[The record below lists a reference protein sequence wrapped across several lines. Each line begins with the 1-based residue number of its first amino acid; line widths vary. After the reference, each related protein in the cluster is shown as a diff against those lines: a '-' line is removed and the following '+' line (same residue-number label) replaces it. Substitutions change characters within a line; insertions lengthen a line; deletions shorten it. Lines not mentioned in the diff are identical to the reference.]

1 VPDQPDQRRAH
12 GDDLT
17 PAEREAVAA
26 QCRAI
31 DQILRARALA
41 TDPGTYWP
49 DDNAARLVDAVH
61 AGRDGQAETESRLEL
76 LAEQLLAALE
86 LEDDGKTTLA
96 QYVAMLVEQRD
107 QLRYERHLLGVARM
121 TLDLVAAGDPTRW
134 DHARAQAEDV
144 AQRIVDEIG
153 HPVTDEPALGPELRA
168 ENARLTAELADLRQ
182 RIADPRACPACVT
195 QPHDEPA
202 ERHVHVTPYGYAIWA
217 PDHDLP
223 VVDTLRAEGYERG
236 RRSLVEERAAK
247 LAEDH
252 KREPSTCSQVMI
264 KVDEATP
271 EQLRAEI
278 ARLDLKLR
286 WMHDHYDDEATVGLM
301 AAYKLADQRDQA
313 GAEGEARGYRQ
324 AVDELRDTERYRN
337 WWHAQHPR
345 PDWFVG
351 PGRTNH
357 LADYL
362 EAVGPGTAR
371 AEHHVERAADGTIE
385 RHVYERKYLNEL
397 VAGVREIV
405 HRCPPDTTGIMP
417 CCGKPVME
425 ASKTDRITTEAERV
439 TCSTRPDPEPA
450 ETVPDGG
457 DGARVGHKLTEE
469 DAADG

>member
-195 QPHDEPA
+195 QPHHELE

-223 VVDTLRAEGYERG
+223 LVDTLRAEGY
-236 RRSLVEERAAK
+236 
-247 LAEDH
+247 
-252 KREPSTCSQVMI
+252 
-264 KVDEATP
+264 
-271 EQLRAEI
+271 
-278 ARLDLKLR
+278 
-286 WMHDHYDDEATVGLM
+286 
-301 AAYKLADQRDQA
+301 
-313 GAEGEARGYRQ
+313 RQ
-324 AVDELRDTERYRN
+324 AVQALRDRQRYLDWIDREPFRG
-337 WWHAQHPR
+337 AQT
-345 PDWFVG
+345 DTWQQQ
-351 PGRTNH
+351 

-362 EAVGPGTAR
+362 EAVGPAGEGQKR
-371 AEHHVERAADGTIE
+371 IDEEVVDG
-385 RHVYERKYLNEL
+385 
-397 VAGVREIV
+397 
-405 HRCPPDTTGIMP
+405 
-417 CCGKPVME
+417 
-425 ASKTDRITTEAERV
+425 
-439 TCSTRPDPEPA
+439 
-450 ETVPDGG
+450 
-457 DGARVGHKLTEE
+457 
-469 DAADG
+469 